1 MTNTFKKVGQE
12 QDRVPGILSLATAG
26 ALTTVLLWGGSSMAT
41 KLGTGTIDGS
51 TLGILRVIV
60 AGPCALLVIIFMGL
74 RLPWHPGSRIYFSI
88 ITFSGMALAPIIF
101 TLGVELTT
109 AGHAVVAS
117 SSTSI
122 FTGLTEAIARRKWPR
137 LRWWIGTLVAFI
149 GALILI
155 SESLG
160 LSNTDATWQ
169 GDILC
174 LLGAFFG
181 SIAFYFGSRLSKQYG
196 ATSITLWSVF
206 FASILL
212 LPVLLLTE
220 TSASLLK
227 LNIMNWAVV
236 FYLAAGASVIAT
248 ITWYYAL
255 SRGGIGRMAVWQFAL
270 PIVGIFLATIVL
282 DEQITLALIASVAVI
297 LSGIA
302 LVQHR

>member
-1 MTNTFKKVGQE
+1 MTNIGKIVGPEQE
-12 QDRVPGILSLATAG
+12 RVPGILSLATAG

-41 KLGTGTIDGS
+41 KLGTGTLDGA
-51 TLGILRVIV
+51 TLGILRVIA
-60 AGPCALLVIIFMGL
+60 AGPCALLVIIAMRL
-74 RLPWHPGSRIYFSI
+74 RLPWHPGCRIYFSI
-88 ITFSGMALAPIIF
+88 ITLAGMALAPIIF

-122 FTGLTEAIARRKWPR
+122 FTGLIESIARRQWPR
-137 LRWWIGTLVAFI
+137 LRWWIGTLVAFV

-160 LSNTDATWQ
+160 LSNSDATWQ
-169 GDILC
+169 GDALC

-181 SIAFYFGSRLSKQYG
+181 SMAFYLGSRLSIQYG
-196 ATSITLWSVF
+196 ATSVTLWSVF
-206 FASILL
+206 FASVLL
-212 LPVLLLTE
+212 LPVLAVTE
-220 TSASLLK
+220 TTTSLLK

-282 DEQITLALIASVAVI
+282 DEQITVALIVSVMVI

>member
-1 MTNTFKKVGQE
+1 MTNIGKIVGPEQE
-12 QDRVPGILSLATAG
+12 RVPGILSLATAG

-41 KLGTGTIDGS
+41 KLGTGTLDGA
-51 TLGILRVIV
+51 TLGILRVIA
-60 AGPCALLVIIFMGL
+60 AGPCALLVIIAMRL
-74 RLPWHPGSRIYFSI
+74 RLPWHPGCRIYFSI
-88 ITFSGMALAPIIF
+88 ITLAGMALAPIIF

-122 FTGLTEAIARRKWPR
+122 FTGLIESIARRQWPR
-137 LRWWIGTLVAFI
+137 LRWWIGTLVAFV

-160 LSNTDATWQ
+160 LSSSDATWQ
-169 GDILC
+169 GDVLC

-181 SIAFYFGSRLSKQYG
+181 SMAFYLGSRLSIQYG
-196 ATSITLWSVF
+196 ATSVTLWSVF
-206 FASILL
+206 FASVLL
-212 LPVLLLTE
+212 LPVLAVTE
-220 TSASLLK
+220 TTTSLLK

-282 DEQITLALIASVAVI
+282 DEQITVALIASVMVI

>member
-12 QDRVPGILSLATAG
+12 QERVPGILSLATAG

-122 FTGLTEAIARRKWPR
+122 FTGLTEAIALRKWPR
-137 LRWWIGTLVAFI
+137 LRWWIGTLVAFV

-282 DEQITLALIASVAVI
+282 DEQITLDLIASLSVI